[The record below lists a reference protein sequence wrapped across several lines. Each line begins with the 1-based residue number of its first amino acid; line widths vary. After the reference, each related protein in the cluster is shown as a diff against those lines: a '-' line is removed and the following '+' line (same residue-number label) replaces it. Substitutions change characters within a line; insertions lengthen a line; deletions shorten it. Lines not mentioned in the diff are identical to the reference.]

1 MTICRPGVHWV
12 IRRTYKVKI
21 PEILAPA
28 GNMEKAIVA
37 MEYGADALY
46 LSGKAFGM
54 RAKAGNFG
62 RDELKEIVA
71 MAHARGVK
79 IYVTVNVFAHND
91 EIDLLPPYLQELE
104 ELGVDA
110 LIVADLGVIALA
122 KEYAPSIPLHLS
134 TQANTVNYRAAKV
147 WAEMGIDRLVM
158 ARELTRE
165 EIQKVCQETKAEI
178 EVFVHGAMC
187 MAYSGRCLLSNVLT
201 GRDANRG
208 ECAQSCRWR
217 YAVVEETRPGEYMPI
232 EEDHGGTHIFNSKD
246 LRLIEYIPDLVQ
258 IGVDSLKIEGR
269 MKSSFY
275 VATVVRAY
283 RQALDLYAADPENYV
298 LPQELLDELDKV
310 SHRPYYAGFFVPTD
324 AGIHRPTGSYIRE
337 YDVVGIVESWD
348 NETQEA
354 VVAVRNR
361 LSLGEDVEIMQPK
374 GVVLTHTI
382 TKMSHIETDEELSE
396 AHANYTVRIPMDAVK
411 PYSMLRV
418 RRD

>member
-1 MTICRPGVHWV
+1 M
-12 IRRTYKVKI
+12 KI

-361 LSLGEDVEIMQPK
+361 LSLGEDVEIMQP
-374 GVVLTHTI
+374 GVLF
-382 TKMSHIETDEELSE
+382 
-396 AHANYTVRIPMDAVK
+396 
-411 PYSMLRV
+411 
-418 RRD
+418 

>member
-1 MTICRPGVHWV
+1 M
-12 IRRTYKVKI
+12 KI

-158 ARELTRE
+158 ARELTRD

-382 TKMSHIETDEELSE
+382 TKMSHIDTDEELSE

>member
-1 MTICRPGVHWV
+1 M
-12 IRRTYKVKI
+12 KI